1 MMGEEKTIREEF
13 KITGEQLLHKV
24 RELIHEGNI
33 RRIIV
38 KQDERTLIEIP
49 LTIGVAGILLAPTL
63 AAIGA
68 LAALVTECTIIV
80 EKVE

>member
-38 KQDERTLIEIP
+38 SVSCSPDLAVADLMNRHLAWCAHRVYALFSQSVSVDE
-49 LTIGVAGILLAPTL
+49 
-63 AAIGA
+63 
-68 LAALVTECTIIV
+68 
-80 EKVE
+80 